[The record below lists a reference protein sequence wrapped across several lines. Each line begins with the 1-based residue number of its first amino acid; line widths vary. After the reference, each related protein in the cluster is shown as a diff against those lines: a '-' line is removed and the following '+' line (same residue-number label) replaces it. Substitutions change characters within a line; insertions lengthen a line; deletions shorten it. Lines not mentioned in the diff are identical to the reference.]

1 MNMIGLNREF
11 ADARM
16 KLTSTYEGSELDKEL
31 DTMTKCFRMLNTEYL
46 RLKKTLDAKENDT
59 KALIK
64 ANTALA
70 DRIEQELKTL
80 K

>member
-1 MNMIGLNREF
+1 MIGLNREF

-16 KLTSTYEGSELDKEL
+16 KLTSTYEDSELDKEL
-31 DTMTKCFRMLNTEYL
+31 DTMTKCFRKLNTEYL
-46 RLKKTLDAKENDT
+46 RLKKTLEAKENDT
-59 KALIK
+59 KALIN

-70 DRIEQELKTL
+70 VRIEQEIKTL

>member
-1 MNMIGLNREF
+1 MNTIGLNREF

-16 KLTSTYEGSELDKEL
+16 KLTSTYGGSELDKEL
-31 DTMTKCFRMLNTEYL
+31 DTMTKCFRMLNKEYL